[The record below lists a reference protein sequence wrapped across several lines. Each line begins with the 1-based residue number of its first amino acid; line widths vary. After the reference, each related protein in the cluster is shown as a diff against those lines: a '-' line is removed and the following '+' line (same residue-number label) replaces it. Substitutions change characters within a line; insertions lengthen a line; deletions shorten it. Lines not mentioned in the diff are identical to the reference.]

1 MHGLEQVMPRQNPLS
16 SSGPLPMVYALPS
29 EGPYFPCAIK
39 DDRGEQIPCDD
50 GEVRRTHT
58 CALLHTHITRGAVGL
73 TN

>member
-1 MHGLEQVMPRQNPLS
+1 MYGHAQVMPRQNPLS

-50 GEVRRTHT
+50 GEVRACRAR
-58 CALLHTHITRGAVGL
+58 ALPYSRHMGARSG
-73 TN
+73 